1 MHLNP
6 ALSRRSRAATL
17 FAALAATT
25 LLAAGCGGDDDTTS
39 AAATPSTASTAGQQ
53 AADANLG
60 AVKDYLLEHTT
71 LLVSETGKLRTQAEG
86 YYELAKAADFD
97 YAKLLKDKGPEVAAF
112 LKESQATFRAANPAY
127 EQAEGVVAGVPVLAD
142 YDVILDAG
150 SDGSDPES
158 AVPFSI
164 KTPAGKTFKQPGNFF
179 FLLES
184 SLFNTEPKFAAKG
197 VEPDVDGDGK
207 VEFGEALPDA
217 DFYVAAAR
225 DFEKNA
231 KELDA
236 ASKKWQP
243 APADAFTAV
252 VVMTPTMSEYFEA
265 WKNSRFIAG
274 GKASEKGFVATS
286 RLSDITDILSGLV
299 LVYGSIE
306 PVIAGADKAQA
317 DQTGRA
323 LTDLRDFAA
332 DLRDA
337 ESKGKTFTAEDAETL
352 GGDAQTR
359 AEAIAGQ
366 VSQAAGKLGIKLED

>member
-1 MHLNP
+1 MSLTTLP
-6 ALSRRSRAATL
+6 GRGMRALGVAT
-17 FAALAATT
+17 LAATAIFALGCGDDGDDGSAAT
-25 LLAAGCGGDDDTTS
+25 TSTTQAAGTDLAAIKG
-39 AAATPSTASTAGQQ
+39 
-53 AADANLG
+53 
-60 AVKDYLLEHTT
+60 YLLDHTSE
-71 LLVSETGKLRTQAEG
+71 LVTETGKLRVQAER
-86 YYELAKAADFD
+86 YHELAEAAGFD
-97 YAKLLKDKGPEVAAF
+97 YDRLLATKGAEVKT
-112 LKESQATFRAANPAY
+112 LITESQATFRRANPAY

-150 SDGSDPES
+150 SDGSDPAS

-164 KTPAGKTFKQPGNFF
+164 ETPAGKTYKQPGNFF

-184 SLFNTEPKFAAKG
+184 SLFGTEPKFAAKG
-197 VEPDVDGDGK
+197 VQPDLDGDGK

-236 ASKKWQP
+236 AGKEWTP

-274 GKASEKGFVATS
+274 GDATEKGFVATS
-286 RLSDITDILSGLV
+286 RLADITDILAGLV
-299 LVYGSIE
+299 LVYENIAPSIAK
-306 PVIAGADKAQA
+306 VDTAQA
-317 DQTGRA
+317 EQTGRA

-332 DLRDA
+332 KLRDEEKA
-337 ESKGKTFTAEDAETL
+337 GKTFTAEDAKTL
-352 GGDAQTR
+352 GGEAQTR
-359 AEAIAGQ
+359 AEAVAGQ
-366 VSQAAGKLGIKLED
+366 VSQAAGKLGITLED